1 MLDSIGRR
9 PQPGKPVPFR
19 GAVTSS
25 PRLEVTTQILA
36 GLALLAALKLG
47 VLASLWREQG
57 LRTSR
62 RRSDRAKPRR
72 ILPTAWA
79 YALCYA
85 A

>member
-1 MLDSIGRR
+1 MLDSVGRR

-62 RRSDRAKPRR
+62 RRGHRTKRR
-72 ILPTAWA
+72 FVLPQPWA
-79 YALCYA
+79 YALCHA